1 MPNVV
6 IVRNTYPNEVALRN
20 VIRYAL
26 DKAVAVGGY
35 GVYANIETAYLQM
48 KFVKEAFYQT
58 ESLQLKHF
66 FITLDHW
73 ETMYLDDEELL
84 QLGFAVGQLFHEYQM
99 VYGIHY
105 GGSHVHMHIVMN
117 TTSFLDGHQYSDG
130 ITMFNRLCE
139 FLKTLHPKFAVNLYF
154 TRWYDKDNP
163 FDESDRDQYLVSNS
177 L

>member
-6 IVRNTYPNEVALRN
+6 IVRNTYPDEKALKN
-20 VIRYAL
+20 VLKYVL

-35 GVYANIETAYLQM
+35 GVYPNMDAAYLQM

-58 ESLQLKHF
+58 DALQLKHF
-66 FITLDHW
+66 FITLDHS
-73 ETMYLDDEELL
+73 ETTYIDDAELL
-84 QLGFAVGQLFHEYQM
+84 QLGFVAGQVFQEYQM

-105 GGSHVHMHIVMN
+105 DGSHIHLHLVMN

-139 FLKTLHPKFAVNLYF
+139 TLKTLYSEDVEPTEQSKEACEY
-154 TRWYDKDNP
+154 
-163 FDESDRDQYLVSNS
+163 Q
-177 L
+177 